1 MKRIRP
7 WPLIIFLSLMGFF
20 ILTIIVLQI
29 CLHEIDYK
37 FTLCGIPVSFILLYM
52 PLSIKIEYQ
61 EDFCYFFACQRKV
74 KVNYRDIVKIS
85 SAGMPGGYLL
95 QCYDDR
101 KRNFFLFFP
110 CERKKLRDFFDT
122 IKSAN
127 PDVAIHI
134 GWYSVITG
142 NKLPREIEIKNALKF
157 VLFCFAFFAVNY
169 LMNFFTKKM

>member
-7 WPLIIFLSLMGFF
+7 RFLIGAFCALALFFILGLIIFWEKFSF
-20 ILTIIVLQI
+20 LQKI
-29 CLHEIDYK
+29 N
-37 FTLCGIPVSFILLYM
+37 FILLSVIIPYVTIT
-52 PLSIKIEYQ
+52 IKIEYQ

-74 KVNYRDIVKIS
+74 NVNYRDIVKIS

-110 CERKKLRDFFDT
+110 FERKKLRDFFDT

-142 NKLPREIEIKNALKF
+142 NKLPRKIEIKNALKF
-157 VLFCFAFFAVNY
+157 VLFCLAVFAVDY